1 MARQKK
7 GIRMAIAEAGER
19 ELDNMEALAE
29 ETEDDRPYEELDF
42 DRQDFGMIE
51 EEES

>member
-7 GIRMAIAEAGER
+7 GIRMAIAEAVEI
-19 ELDNMEALAE
+19 ELDNMGALAE
-29 ETEDDRPYEELDF
+29 ETEERSLDEELDF
-42 DRQDFGMIE
+42 ERQDFGIIE

>member
-7 GIRMAIAEAGER
+7 GIRMAIAEAVEI
-19 ELDNMEALAE
+19 ELDNEDMPAM
-29 ETEDDRPYEELDF
+29 ETEERSLDEELDF
-42 DRQDFGMIE
+42 DRHDFGMIE